1 LQWRRAHLVA
11 KYEGKIQPA
20 QRQRAQ
26 AQRSPAKSVKTR
38 IGGAVSFEAQ
48 ALVLAGVP
56 ESSLRSGEMQDMS
69 KKILLVDDSK
79 MVLMM
84 EEMILGTK
92 KSYTLIRAQDGQE
105 AVEKAIAESH
115 DLVLMDVVMPK
126 MNGFEACKQLRG
138 DKHTCNIPVI
148 LVTTKG
154 QEEDVEAGFEHG
166 CNDYLTKPI
175 HGHELLAMVE
185 AYLGE

>member
-1 LQWRRAHLVA
+1 
-11 KYEGKIQPA
+11 
-20 QRQRAQ
+20 
-26 AQRSPAKSVKTR
+26 
-38 IGGAVSFEAQ
+38 
-48 ALVLAGVP
+48 
-56 ESSLRSGEMQDMS
+56 MS

-92 KSYTLIRAQDGQE
+92 ANYTLLSAQDGQE
-105 AVEKAIAESH
+105 AVEKAIAETP
-115 DLVLMDVVMPK
+115 DLVLMDVVMPR
-126 MNGFEACKQLRG
+126 MNGFQACKQLRENQATSG
-138 DKHTCNIPVI
+138 IPVI

-166 CNDYLTKPI
+166 CSDYLTKPI
-175 HGHELLAMVE
+175 HEHELINMVE

>member
-1 LQWRRAHLVA
+1 
-11 KYEGKIQPA
+11 
-20 QRQRAQ
+20 
-26 AQRSPAKSVKTR
+26 
-38 IGGAVSFEAQ
+38 
-48 ALVLAGVP
+48 
-56 ESSLRSGEMQDMS
+56 MQDMS

-92 KSYTLIRAQDGQE
+92 QNYTLISAKDGHE
-105 AVEKAIAESH
+105 AVEKAVAESP
-115 DLVLMDVVMPK
+115 DLVLMDVVMPR
-126 MNGFEACKQLRG
+126 MNGFQACKRLR
-138 DKHTCNIPVI
+138 DNEATCGIPVI

-166 CNDYLTKPI
+166 CCDYLTKPI
-175 HGHELLAMVE
+175 HEHELINMVE

>member
-1 LQWRRAHLVA
+1 M
-11 KYEGKIQPA
+11 GN
-20 QRQRAQ
+20 
-26 AQRSPAKSVKTR
+26 
-38 IGGAVSFEAQ
+38 
-48 ALVLAGVP
+48 
-56 ESSLRSGEMQDMS
+56 MS

-92 KSYTLIRAQDGQE
+92 QNYTLISAQDGQE
-105 AVEKAIAESH
+105 AVEKAVAESP

-126 MNGFEACKQLRG
+126 MNGFQACKRLR
-138 DKHTCNIPVI
+138 DSKATCGIPVI

-154 QEEDVEAGFEHG
+154 QEEDVEEGFEHG
-166 CNDYLTKPI
+166 CSDYLTKPI
-175 HGHELLAMVE
+175 HEHELINMVK